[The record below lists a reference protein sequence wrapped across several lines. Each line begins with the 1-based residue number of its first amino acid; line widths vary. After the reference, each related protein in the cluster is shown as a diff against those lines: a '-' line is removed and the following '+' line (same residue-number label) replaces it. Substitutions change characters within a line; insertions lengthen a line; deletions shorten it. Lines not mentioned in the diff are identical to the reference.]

1 MMQDKLA
8 NTTDMNSLVSML
20 SRREYSLA
28 VGKKFSFV
36 SLGASRRTAADTSE
50 RKEWCLD
57 EMKRSKVKTV
67 INLKAPLFLGVR
79 FGLNVVAASS
89 AHVLLVF

>member
-28 VGKKFSFV
+28 VGKKFSV
-36 SLGASRRTAADTSE
+36 VIWVLHVERRLIRVKEKNGAWMR
-50 RKEWCLD
+50 
-57 EMKRSKVKTV
+57 
-67 INLKAPLFLGVR
+67 
-79 FGLNVVAASS
+79 
-89 AHVLLVF
+89 